1 MARKQQENRLT
12 YCETPPETTRDVCIL
27 GFDSGLFFDH
37 NLVTLFLFFLAF
49 GIQIF
54 QSHHLWI
61 AFCSPFRSL
70 FFFTCHP
77 TCTLRLLFV
86 CSNSYSEITKKIFWP
101 PSAVGWTPSLK
112 YNFVSAPQDLA
123 ASDLFSGRSKTCTQY
138 EKTKTQEG
146 AKAKF
151 ELGLLVQAYAV

>member
-70 FFFTCHP
+70 FFLTCP
-77 TCTLRLLFV
+77 SEIAFRLLQLLLRNHFK
-86 CSNSYSEITKKIFWP
+86 NLLP

-112 YNFVSAPQDLA
+112 NNNGLA
-123 ASDLFSGRSKTCTQY
+123 MHFECVLMCSQQASGIEAQ
-138 EKTKTQEG
+138 
-146 AKAKF
+146 
-151 ELGLLVQAYAV
+151 